1 MSIVNYVNLVKAA
14 KLSDVSITKLYRF
27 IHYGEL
33 AVYKRDGVLVVKVQD
48 LMKQKTNIK
57 DCELLE
63 PAFMNIISEVKGK
76 IIN

>member
-27 IHYGEL
+27 IHSGEL

-63 PAFMNIISEVKGK
+63 PAFMNIISEVKDK